1 MPSKNQSILLGAAVY
16 TVAGLI
22 TAFLSVNGGQSAQY
36 VVSALCCLAALAGP
50 FTAVWHYTS
59 TNNLTVPAGTGAGIG
74 AAAVVLGGIV
84 SYAVTKLLQVAGI
97 YPSDAEMIE
106 QQRDQMISQGME
118 PEAVDQAMGFAE
130 MFQGIGGFAI
140 NLVIAAVIGAIGG
153 AIAASI
159 FKKGT
164 ADYEV

>member
-1 MPSKNQSILLGAAVY
+1 
-16 TVAGLI
+16 
-22 TAFLSVNGGQSAQY
+22 
-36 VVSALCCLAALAGP
+36 
-50 FTAVWHYTS
+50 
-59 TNNLTVPAGTGAGIG
+59 
-74 AAAVVLGGIV
+74 
-84 SYAVTKLLQVAGI
+84 
-97 YPSDAEMIE
+97 MIE